1 MKRIG
6 ILGGTFDPPHNGH
19 LLMANEVLFS
29 LDLEEIW
36 FMPTNIPPH
45 KKYEQYITNEDRLKL
60 LSLAI
65 SDHPHFKL
73 QTIELDREG
82 PSYTYDTMKIL
93 KDRYPDNKFY
103 FIIGGDMVEYLPHWY
118 RINDIVEIVQFVGV
132 KRPGFAVNSNY
143 NVIEVTVPQFEVSS
157 SEIRSRIAKGQ
168 TTRYLLPEKV
178 EQYIEEKNLYGTKR
192 GS

>member
-19 LLMANEVLFS
+19 LLIANEVLFS
-29 LDLEEIW
+29 LGLDEIW

-45 KKYEQYITNEDRLKL
+45 KKYEQFINNEDRIKL

-73 QTIELDREG
+73 QSIELDREG
-82 PSYTYDTMKIL
+82 PSYTYETMKII
-93 KDRYPDNKFY
+93 KDIYPDNKFY

-118 RINDIVEIVQFVGV
+118 RIDDLVEIVQFVGV
-132 KRPGFAVNSNY
+132 KRPGFTSNSNY
-143 NVIEVTVPQFEVSS
+143 NVIEVAVPQFQVSS
-157 SEIRSRIAKGQ
+157 SEIRSRIVKGQ

-178 EQYIEEKNLYGTKR
+178 EQYIEEKNLYGTKK
-192 GS
+192 SS